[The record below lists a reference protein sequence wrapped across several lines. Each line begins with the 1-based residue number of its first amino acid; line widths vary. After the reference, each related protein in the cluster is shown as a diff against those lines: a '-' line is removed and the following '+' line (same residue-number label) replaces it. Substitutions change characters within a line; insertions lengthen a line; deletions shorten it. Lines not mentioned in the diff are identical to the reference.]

1 MPKLIQLKVFRKL
14 RWLLARPAKKRPEK
28 LYFFASKDGKTVP
41 LISFPGLCGSRYD
54 FYQAPTKRK
63 KKPFAEIGH
72 QIKDS
77 TKCQS
82 SARFQDDNSSAVG
95 GKTGKSAVLPGF
107 YKI

>member
-1 MPKLIQLKVFRKL
+1 MCV
-14 RWLLARPAKKRPEK
+14 
-28 LYFFASKDGKTVP
+28 
-41 LISFPGLCGSRYD
+41 PGLCGSRYD

-82 SARFQDDNSSAVG
+82 SARFQDDSKAFLVA
-95 GKTGKSAVLPGF
+95 T
-107 YKI
+107 